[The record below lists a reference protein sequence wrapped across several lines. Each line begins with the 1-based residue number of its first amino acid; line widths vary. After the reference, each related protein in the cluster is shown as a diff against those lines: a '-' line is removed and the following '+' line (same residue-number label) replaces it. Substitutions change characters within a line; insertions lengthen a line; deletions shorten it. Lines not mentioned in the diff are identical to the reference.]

1 MCPDIDAIKM
11 IEPPVFCSIMI
22 RPAACAQRKVPVR
35 LISISLLNFS
45 TSYVSA
51 GMLELYSSII
61 YPAVLVKYT
70 YSAIPAEQ
78 IKISTPPRSLAI
90 YSCISSSFKLLCQQ
104 FLRLDIHC

>member
-1 MCPDIDAIKM
+1 MCPDIDAIK
-11 IEPPVFCSIMI
+11 IIDPPVFCSIMM
-22 RPAACAQRKVPVR
+22 RPAACAHRNVPVK

-51 GMLELYSSII
+51 GMFELCTVSVDN
-61 YPAVLVKYT
+61 YPTNEGKVRQST

-90 YSCISSSFKLLCQQ
+90 CFQVSAITNVTE
-104 FLRLDIHC
+104 I